1 MKNIVAKFD
10 LKGTILSCEKYGE
23 GHINDTYLLCMDNN
37 NEIKRYILQRINN
50 NIFKDVKGL
59 MNNIYLVTSFLKE
72 QIIKSNGNQ
81 DRETLN
87 LIKTK
92 DNQNYYFD
100 KEEQKYY
107 RLYLFVEDSLT
118 LQNASTKELF
128 KESAYGF
135 GNFQNLLSS
144 FDATQL
150 IEVIPNF
157 HNTKE
162 RFNHFL
168 KVLNIDKYDRAKECK
183 EEIEFI
189 LKRKDDCS
197 VLVDLINQGKIPLKV
212 THNDTKLNNVLLDN
226 KTKKALCVI
235 DLDTVMP
242 GSSLYDFGD
251 SIRFGCNSAAEDE
264 KDLSKVNF
272 LIDYFKAYTEGY
284 LSKVKNSLNEYEIK
298 YLAFGA
304 KIMTLECGIRF
315 LDDYLDGDH
324 YFKTH
329 REKHNLDRCRTQLKL
344 VSEIEKHLD
353 ELNKIVYQT
362 LKKPSLDC

>member
-1 MKNIVAKFD
+1 MNKIINNFNISGK
-10 LKGTILSCEKYGE
+10 ILSCEKYGE

-37 NEIKRYILQRINN
+37 NKIEKYILQKVNN
-50 NIFKDVKGL
+50 NIFKDIPGL

-72 QIIKSNGNQ
+72 QIIKANGNP

-87 LIKTK
+87 LVKTK
-92 DNQNYYFD
+92 DGQIYYFD
-100 KEEQKYY
+100 LEEQKHY

-135 GNFQNLLSS
+135 GKFQNLLAS
-144 FDATQL
+144 FDASQL

-162 RFNHFL
+162 RLNHFL
-168 KVLNIDKYDRAKECK
+168 KVLKEDKLGRAKECQK
-183 EEIEFI
+183 EIDFI

-197 VLVDLINQGKIPLKV
+197 IVVDLINEGKIPLKV

-226 KTKKALCVI
+226 TTKKALCVI

-272 LIDYFKAYTEGY
+272 LLDYFKAYAEGF
-284 LSKVKNSLNEYEIK
+284 LSEVKESLNEYELK

-315 LDDYLDGDH
+315 LDDYLDGDN

-344 VSEIEKHLD
+344 VAEMEKHLD
-353 ELNKIVYQT
+353 EMNQIVFD
-362 LKKPSLDC
+362 LAK